1 MSYVYEYKE
10 YVDLRETVLDLR
22 NQPTITR
29 DNVLINIQPLLRY
42 KVNNSARLAYETS
55 DVINSVQ
62 KIVQTSLR
70 AIVGEMGLDDTLAS
84 REEIQKQMMSKI
96 EGVCNNWGITV
107 LGLELLEISTT
118 DDIQRSMNQMI
129 ISERTRRTMKVK
141 ADGRAEAMKLEA
153 EGRCTAIKTNSQG
166 EAESEKIIALANSQ
180 AKLMIADSEAQSVK
194 IMKEALAEYDV
205 NPAQYLVAL
214 KYLETLQEIIS
225 YASDATIYMP
235 IETDVIG
242 DLSTISS

>member
-1 MSYVYEYKE
+1 M
-10 YVDLRETVLDLR
+10 
-22 NQPTITR
+22 
-29 DNVLINIQPLLRY
+29 INIQPLLRY

-118 DDIQRSMNQMI
+118 DDIQKSMNQMI

-166 EAESEKIIALANSQ
+166 EAESQKIIALAESQ
-180 AKLMIADSEAQSVK
+180 AKLMIAESEAQSVK
-194 IMKEALAEYDV
+194 IMKEALSEYDV
-205 NPAQYLVAL
+205 NPAQYIIAL
-214 KYLETLQEIIS
+214 KYLEALQDIVCHS
-225 YASDATIYMP
+225 SSTTIYMP

>member
-1 MSYVYEYKE
+1 M
-10 YVDLRETVLDLR
+10 
-22 NQPTITR
+22 
-29 DNVLINIQPLLRY
+29 
-42 KVNNSARLAYETS
+42 NNSARLAYETS

-118 DDIQRSMNQMI
+118 DDIQKSMNQMI

-153 EGRCTAIKTNSQG
+153 EGRCTAVKTNSQG
-166 EAESEKIIALANSQ
+166 EAESQKIIALAESQ
-180 AKLMIADSEAQSVK
+180 AKLMIAESEAQSVK
-194 IMKEALAEYDV
+194 IMKEALSEFDV
-205 NPAQYLVAL
+205 NPAQYIIAL
-214 KYLETLQEIIS
+214 KYLEALQDIVFHS
-225 YASDATIYMP
+225 SSTTIYMP